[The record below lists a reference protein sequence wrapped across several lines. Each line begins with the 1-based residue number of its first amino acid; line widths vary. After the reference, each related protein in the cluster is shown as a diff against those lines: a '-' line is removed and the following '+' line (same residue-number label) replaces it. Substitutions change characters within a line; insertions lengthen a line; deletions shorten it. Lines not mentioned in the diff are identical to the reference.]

1 MKQFFVLNCSIKDAL
16 FYQYSS
22 MSFMLTVESKL
33 SGAVDT
39 RCIMF
44 YCDIFTFDVH
54 ITLWPHQYS

>member
-1 MKQFFVLNCSIKDAL
+1 MLFDISDVIKAYVRL
-16 FYQYSS
+16 RSS